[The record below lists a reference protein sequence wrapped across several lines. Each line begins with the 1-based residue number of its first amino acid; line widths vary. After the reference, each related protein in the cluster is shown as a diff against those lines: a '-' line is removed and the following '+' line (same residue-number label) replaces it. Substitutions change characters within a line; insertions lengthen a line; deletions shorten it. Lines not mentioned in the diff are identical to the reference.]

1 MASLDHM
8 RLAHALAKTSLQP
21 GVSKDTIE
29 QCIYQIGLVLAT
41 NEPGFDLGHWRRLI
55 AKQQASMQQ
64 LNGNP
69 KLTKARLSNRNGRK
83 APTRRPR
90 KED

>member
-8 RLAHALAKTSLQP
+8 RLAHALAKTFVQP
-21 GVSKDTIE
+21 GVSDETVE

-55 AKQQASMQQ
+55 AKQQASLQQ
-64 LNGNP
+64 LNGET
-69 KLTKARLSNRNGRK
+69 KVTKARLANRNGRK
-83 APTRRPR
+83 ATTRRPQR
-90 KED
+90 EG

>member
-8 RLAHALAKTSLQP
+8 RLAHALAKTFVQP
-21 GVSKDTIE
+21 GVSDDTIE

-55 AKQQASMQQ
+55 AKQQASLQQ
-64 LNGNP
+64 LNGET
-69 KLTKARLSNRNGRK
+69 KVTKARLANRNGRK
-83 APTRRPR
+83 ATTRRPR
-90 KED
+90 KEG

>member
-8 RLAHALAKTSLQP
+8 RLAHALAKTFVQP
-21 GVSKDTIE
+21 GVSDDTIE

-55 AKQQASMQQ
+55 AKQQASLQQ
-64 LNGNP
+64 LNGEA
-69 KLTKARLSNRNGRK
+69 KVTKARLANRNGRK
-83 APTRRPR
+83 ATTRSSR

>member
-1 MASLDHM
+1 M
-8 RLAHALAKTSLQP
+8 
-21 GVSKDTIE
+21 
-29 QCIYQIGLVLAT
+29 LAT